1 MALFNYL
8 VSRDTLQIVGFADSL
23 TERNAFTMFVRE
35 LWYSGECWLPA
46 SVVLVGHQGAGKT
59 TLATR
64 LLTGEFDDTIVS
76 TRGVEMCTCVCGR
89 RRAFAVACNGGRGY
103 IELMWRRC
111 VCVSA
116 SLCVCVSVSL
126 CLCVSVSVSVFVCRC
141 VCVCVCM
148 SVCLSVCVSVC
159 LSVCLCVCVFV
170 CLCVC
175 VSVCVCVCLSVC
187 LSVCV

>member
-103 IELMWRRC
+103 IELMCAPAGFMCLCMC
-111 VCVSA
+111 VC
-116 SLCVCVSVSL
+116 L
-126 CLCVSVSVSVFVCRC
+126 CLCLCLCMCMCMRVCM
-141 VCVCVCM
+141 CVCM
-148 SVCLSVCVSVC
+148 SVCA
-159 LSVCLCVCVFV
+159 CVFARAV
-170 CLCVC
+170 VLPVWHSA
-175 VSVCVCVCLSVC
+175 VGARSRSQAAAAGR
-187 LSVCV
+187 SRR